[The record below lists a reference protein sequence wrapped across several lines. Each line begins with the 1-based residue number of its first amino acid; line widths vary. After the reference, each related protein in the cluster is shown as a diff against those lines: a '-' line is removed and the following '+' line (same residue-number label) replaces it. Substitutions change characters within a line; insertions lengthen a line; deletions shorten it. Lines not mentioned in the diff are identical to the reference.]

1 MIIAI
6 DGPAGVGKSTIAQ
19 AIAKSLGFFNINSGN
34 FYRAVTYEVLKSGVD
49 PSENDE
55 VIRVARSLVFEIE
68 EGRLL
73 VNGEDVDPYLHTDEV
88 DLWVARHSANPPV
101 RDVVNQNLRRI
112 GASMDIVM
120 EGRDITT
127 VVFPHADLKVFLD
140 ASIDARAE
148 RRFRQGVTGQTL
160 EELKTSIAERDSID
174 RNKPVGALQ
183 IADDAV
189 YLDTSDLTID
199 QVCEKVVANLR
210 GIA

>member
-1 MIIAI
+1 MILAI

-34 FYRAVTYEVLKSGVD
+34 FYRAVTYEVLKNGVD
-49 PSENDE
+49 PADNDE
-55 VIRVARSLVFEIE
+55 VIRIARSLVFEIE
-68 EGRLL
+68 QGKLL
-73 VNGEDVDPYLHTDEV
+73 VNGEDVDPHLHTDEV
-88 DLWVARHSANPPV
+88 DRWVARHSANPPV

-112 GASMDIVM
+112 AASMDIVM

-140 ASIDARAE
+140 ASIEARAE
-148 RRFRQGVTGQTL
+148 RRYRQGVTGQSL
-160 EELKTSIAERDSID
+160 EELKTSIAERDTID

-183 IADDAV
+183 IADDAF

>member
-1 MIIAI
+1 MILAI

-34 FYRAVTYEVLKSGVD
+34 FYRAVTYEVLKKGVD
-49 PSENDE
+49 PANNEE

-68 EGRLL
+68 EGVLL
-73 VNGEDVDPYLHTDEV
+73 VNGEDVDPFLHTDEV
-88 DLWVARHSANPPV
+88 DFWVARHSANPPV

-112 GASMDIVM
+112 ASSMDIVM

-148 RRFRQGVTGQTL
+148 RRYRQGVTGQTL
-160 EELKTSIAERDSID
+160 EELKASIAERDTID